1 MPDKVYSVSELT
13 GLIRQQLEERW
24 PEVWVEGQVS
34 NYRGPHSSGHH
45 YFSLKDEGAVL
56 KATLFRNAAR
66 SLTFRLEEGQKVLAL
81 GRLSLYEPR
90 GEYQLSIQRLEP
102 RGVGALQLAF
112 EQLKR
117 KLEAEGLFEPG
128 RKRPL
133 PAYPRR
139 VAVITSPTGAV
150 WQDILHVSGRRCP
163 WVDLLLLPSKVQGEG
178 AAEELAR
185 ALRRV
190 GSLERPVDLVI
201 LARGGGS
208 LEDLWAFNEEAVARA
223 IAACKVPVLSAVG
236 HETDYSIA
244 DFVADRRAPTPS
256 AAAEIISP
264 SREQVEELLSAYAAR
279 LRRGAEDAVEDRR
292 SRLAERFGRLTRLS
306 PRHQVERALQRLDE
320 LSGRLRASA
329 AYWLRPRKDA
339 LVGMVGRL
347 HALSPLAILGRG
359 YAAAFNAG
367 DGSLLRSAAGVAVGS
382 QIDVL
387 LGKGRLRARVES
399 VQKEGERG

>member
-13 GLIRQQLEERW
+13 GLIRQQLEDRW
-24 PEVWVEGQVS
+24 PEVWVEGQIS

-66 SLTFRLEEGQKVLAL
+66 ALTFRLEEGQKVLAL

-112 EQLKR
+112 EQLKK
-117 KLEAEGLFEPG
+117 KLQAEGLFDPA

-139 VAVITSPTGAV
+139 IAVITSPTGAV
-150 WQDILHVSGRRCP
+150 WKDILHVSERRCP

-178 AAEELAR
+178 AAAELCA
-185 ALRRV
+185 ALAKIKTL
-190 GSLERPVDLVI
+190 SQPVDLVI

-208 LEDLWAFNEEAVARA
+208 LEDLWAFNEESVARA
-223 IAACKVPVLSAVG
+223 IAACVVPVVSAVG

-244 DFVADRRAPTPS
+244 DFVADQRAPTPS
-256 AAAEIISP
+256 AAAEIVSP
-264 SREQVEELLSAYAAR
+264 SGEQIQDLIERLAAR
-279 LRRGAEDAVEDRR
+279 LRRGAEDAIEERR
-292 SRLAERFGRLTRLS
+292 ARLSERFGRLSRLS
-306 PRHQVERALQRLDE
+306 PQHQVERALQRLDE
-320 LSGRLRASA
+320 LVGRLRASQ

-339 LVGMVGRL
+339 LSALVGKL
-347 HALSPLAILGRG
+347 HALSPLAILARG
-359 YAAAFNAG
+359 FAAVYSVPDGALLRTASAAAP
-367 DGSLLRSAAGVAVGS
+367 GSR
-382 QIDVL
+382 IDVL
-387 LGKGRLRARVES
+387 LGSGKLRAIVES
-399 VQKEGERG
+399 TLKETDRG